1 MLPVFFES
9 FKIVFAQAQ
18 PVSELNTHMWGYT
31 YMHVLLLLLLVRAK
45 TPVIVNW
52 RRLRWGLHHIS
63 PVNGNFPESHPG
75 VYPVAVTEVLRSSI

>member
-1 MLPVFFES
+1 
-9 FKIVFAQAQ
+9 
-18 PVSELNTHMWGYT
+18 
-31 YMHVLLLLLLVRAK
+31 MHVLLLLLLVRAK

-75 VYPVAVTEVLRSSI
+75 VYPVAVTEVFTILYIGPVRIRLRLRNLAHFCQAPNRVDSN